1 MKMPIATLNIKRFND
16 VLQADTKLVCPKCG
30 KEPRW
35 QGQYTCDCCSICGK
49 PLTSQVIDGKTIFKC
64 EVHGIQEPSTYKH
77 WSMLKRVMPNGEP
90 VVKPK
95 LTQGEDVEADAYI
108 MDIMQFSKYADAT
121 LQEYGVIVKDDT
133 SARNIRKL
141 LIAMRNLG
149 KIIVLHFNDTYEERV
164 AVLTTSIS
172 NRIILKELVPLNL
185 ADIEET
191 MRVSLENVTEKD
203 VQEAE
208 AFIKQLPTATEDLF
222 YVHDYRIQ
230 GLDVKKVSPKVL
242 ELEAI
247 LAQQTG

>member
-1 MKMPIATLNIKRFND
+1 
-16 VLQADTKLVCPKCG
+16 
-30 KEPRW
+30 
-35 QGQYTCDCCSICGK
+35 
-49 PLTSQVIDGKTIFKC
+49 
-64 EVHGIQEPSTYKH
+64 
-77 WSMLKRVMPNGEP
+77 
-90 VVKPK
+90 
-95 LTQGEDVEADAYI
+95 
-108 MDIMQFSKYADAT
+108 
-121 LQEYGVIVKDDT
+121 
-133 SARNIRKL
+133 
-141 LIAMRNLG
+141 MRNLG
-149 KIIVLHFNDTYEERV
+149 KIIVLHFNDTYEERI